1 VISMRRQENLEIGF
15 GNPQQSVE
23 PMRDENLLLDP
34 APNGPLAHSDALS
47 DLFDREELRWSS

>member
-1 VISMRRQENLEIGF
+1 MRRQENLEIGF

-23 PMRDENLLLDP
+23 PTRDENLLLDP